1 MRPTVATT
9 SSLTSQYA
17 KEIENF
23 NRGEKFFAR
32 NRFVVDPSLE
42 ASEQWPVWPN
52 NLFFTATPIL
62 ACEPHESPTNI
73 LRDDSSDSGSD
84 SLYAAY
90 YQDEPQRKRLRS
102 SPLTPSSPLSS
113 YPGELSEHECD
124 LLFDFCNFADDEQ
137 FMDSASSISSESSRE
152 ECY

>member
-9 SSLTSQYA
+9 SSLTSQYV

-23 NRGEKFFAR
+23 NRGENFFAR

-102 SPLTPSSPLSS
+102 SSDLTLSS
-113 YPGELSEHECD
+113 SSNPELSDLEYD
-124 LLFDFCNFADDEQ
+124 LLFDFCDLAGDAQ
-137 FMDSASSISSESSRE
+137 FLNRPFPSSVSSRGD
-152 ECY
+152 